1 MGEIK
6 IGKNFLKSEF
16 LKSETADKLGIV
28 NDFDSLEEFEN
39 LVNLVNSILQPARDF
54 FMEPIV
60 ITSGYRN
67 NELNKSVG
75 GVNNSQHTLGEAVDI
90 SFKNKANN
98 KDLFNYIRLNH
109 TFDQLIWEFG
119 NKAYPDWVHVSLKR
133 NNNRNKVLKASKV
146 KGRTVYISI

>member
-1 MGEIK
+1 MEQIK
-6 IGKNFLKSEF
+6 VGKNFLKSEF
-16 LKSETADKLGIV
+16 LKSETADKLGIK
-28 NDFDSLEEFEN
+28 NDFDNLEEFES

-67 NELNKSVG
+67 KELNKAVR
-75 GVNNSQHTLGEAVDI
+75 GVNNSQHKLGEAVDI

-98 KDLFNYIRLNH
+98 KELFRRIKLFH

-119 NKAYPDWVHVSLKR
+119 NKYYPDWIHVSLKR
-133 NNNRNKVLKASKV
+133 NNNRNQVLKATKV